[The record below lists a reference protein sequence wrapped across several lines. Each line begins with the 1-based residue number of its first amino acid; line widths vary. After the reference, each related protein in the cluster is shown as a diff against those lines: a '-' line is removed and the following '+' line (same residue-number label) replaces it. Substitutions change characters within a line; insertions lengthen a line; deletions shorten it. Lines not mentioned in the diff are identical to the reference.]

1 MRSAWIVVRMAATC
15 ALAAGCSGDADGPV
29 ALGTLERDRV
39 ELTAEAHEPIV
50 ALNVQEG
57 ERVSADQV
65 LLQLDSASLTKELA
79 SARANASSA
88 RHRLLELTRGPRMEE
103 ILEAR
108 ARLEGAESDVDAET
122 REYERLQGLVEQRLV
137 SQSELDRQ
145 RASRDRATAERK
157 RAQAQL
163 ALLLKGTR
171 IEELDQARDA
181 LSQAQSA
188 LERLE
193 ISVARLTVR
202 APRPGVIEALPYEVG
217 ERPAAG
223 AVVAVLQADGATY
236 ARVYVPAQ
244 LRTALRPGAA
254 AHVSVEGIEEPLA
267 GRVRYVSSEAAF
279 TPYYALTQE
288 DRGRLS
294 YLAEVT
300 LTDEQAAARLPV
312 GIPVEVTPDA
322 QRATETASR

>member
-1 MRSAWIVVRMAATC
+1 MRSVRILG
-15 ALAAGCSGDADGPV
+15 ALVLIAGCSGNADGPV

-50 ALNVQEG
+50 QLNVQEG
-57 ERVSADQV
+57 DRVSASQV
-65 LLQLDSASLTKELA
+65 LLQLDSASRAKELA
-79 SARANASSA
+79 SARASASAA

-108 ARLEGAESDVDAET
+108 ARLEGAESDLDAET
-122 REYERLQGLVEQRLV
+122 REYERLEGLVAQKLI
-137 SQSELDRQ
+137 SQSALDRQ
-145 RASRDRATAERK
+145 RAARDRAIAQRK
-157 RAQAQL
+157 QAQAQL

-193 ISVARLTVR
+193 ISSERLTGR
-202 APRPGVIEALPYEVG
+202 APRAGIVEALPYELG

-223 AVVAVLQADGATY
+223 AVVAVLQADGDTY

-244 LRTALRPGAA
+244 LRASLRPGASA
-254 AHVSVEGIEEPLA
+254 RVSIEGMETPFA

-300 LTDEQAAARLPV
+300 LTDEQAAARLPS
-312 GIPVEVTPDA
+312 GIPVEVTPDPA
-322 QRATETASR
+322 RATETASR